1 MCWDFR
7 SSVAFPFLSWGRAG
21 LGHEHRWPKAA
32 WLSLWE
38 HSLSPALHVAGVLKQ
53 AFHKNHTVKPMKTA
67 WHIKISSDAFLQYR
81 SFNLWMVT
89 SEPTLFPYYQ
99 KPWFSSPHS
108 LLANYYKIQTRN
120 FLVCHTQ
127 SRKLPL
133 IWGEGADT
141 AAVWRGSSLKSKWA
155 LSHALWLHSWPM
167 IPGFIGKF
175 PVSLSQKECC
185 TFWLSLTTEDPL
197 FIPYYS
203 HWC

>member
-1 MCWDFR
+1 MD
-7 SSVAFPFLSWGRAG
+7 
-21 LGHEHRWPKAA
+21 GHFWANSIPI
-32 WLSLWE
+32 L
-38 HSLSPALHVAGVLKQ
+38 
-53 AFHKNHTVKPMKTA
+53 
-67 WHIKISSDAFLQYR
+67 
-81 SFNLWMVT
+81 
-89 SEPTLFPYYQ
+89 Q

-133 IWGEGADT
+133 TWGEGADT
-141 AAVWRGSSLKSKWA
+141 AAVWRGSSLKSKRA

-167 IPGFIGKF
+167 VPGFIGKF
-175 PVSLSQKECC
+175 PVSPSQKECC

-203 HWC
+203 QWWLVSHKISKIPDELSNHILFAFLIQN